1 MKIKLIII
9 WMIISLQILNAEEYK
24 KVYFP
29 NVNLG
34 EYFMGDL
41 FFYKAGNH
49 QVNIYSL
56 PEGDSIIAV
65 IEDDSIQ
72 ELWSEIEVVTRSEK
86 RFYGKIRTSFYLRI
100 LKGWINYEDCGVYL
114 LPSPRFPEEANDR
127 IVQIYEQPDVSSH
140 SITILNEEI
149 ADLEVPILDIS
160 GDEGLGWVKVKC
172 KLKSGTTIV
181 GWTTE
186 FCGNIYG
193 CYGS

>member
-1 MKIKLIII
+1 
-9 WMIISLQILNAEEYK
+9 MIISLQILNAEEYK

-160 GDEGLGWVKVKC
+160 GDEGLEWVKVKC